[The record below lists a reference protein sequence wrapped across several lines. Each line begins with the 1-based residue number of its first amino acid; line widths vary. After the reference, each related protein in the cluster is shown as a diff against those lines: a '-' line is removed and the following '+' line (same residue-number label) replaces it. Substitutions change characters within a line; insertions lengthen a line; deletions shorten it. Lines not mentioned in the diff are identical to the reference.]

1 MAARQNRMILDQCE
15 IPGIRSLAVA
25 RRYGAYTAL
34 AKALTTMTP
43 DQVVEEITRSGLQ
56 GRGGAWFGTGLKW
69 SFMPKEPRVESFL
82 CVNADE
88 SEPGTCKDRYLIEK
102 NPHLLLEGV
111 LIACYAIRASTAFIY
126 VRGEMWEGMEVLE
139 TAIRE
144 LVTANLCGKNI
155 LGTGFTIN
163 VHVHPGAG
171 AYICGEETA
180 LMESLEGKR
189 GYPRNK
195 PPFPAAY
202 GAFGHPTTINN
213 IGTLGYVPWI
223 INHGADAFKGIGDP
237 NFPGTLIYQVSGHV
251 NRPGLYE
258 AELTVTLRDLIDM
271 AGGVRSGHR
280 LKAVIPG
287 GTSMP
292 LLTADDLDTVM
303 SPASFAPR
311 GSLKSGLGSAAVIVL
326 DDTCDMVDVALNMMR
341 FYRHESCGQCTPC
354 REGTKWVCDM
364 IERIHRRRAR
374 PGDLEV
380 LEQVLVNVGDI
391 DRFEFNKTICLFGV
405 SFGWP
410 LTMLIRRFRSEFE
423 AAVAESTPAPV
434 PLPVPASVLPAGD
447 LRAP

>member
-25 RRYGAYTAL
+25 RRHGAYTAL

-144 LVTANLCGKNI
+144 LITANLCGKNI
-155 LGTGFTIN
+155 LGTGITIN

-251 NRPGLYE
+251 ARPGLYE
-258 AELTVTLRDLIDM
+258 TELTVTLRDLINV
-271 AGGVRSGHR
+271 AGGVRSGR
-280 LKAVIPG
+280 QLKAVIPG

-292 LLTADDLDTVM
+292 LLTGDDLDTVM

-311 GSLKSGLGSAAVIVL
+311 GLLKSGLGSAAVIVL

-364 IERIHRRRAR
+364 IERIHSRRAR

-410 LTMLIRRFRSEFE
+410 LTMLIRKFRSEFE

-434 PLPVPASVLPAGD
+434 PLPAPASVLPAAD
-447 LRAP
+447 LRGP

>member
-25 RRYGAYTAL
+25 RRHGAYTAL

-144 LVTANLCGKNI
+144 LITANLCGKNI
-155 LGTGFTIN
+155 LGTGITIN

-251 NRPGLYE
+251 ARPGLYE
-258 AELTVTLRDLIDM
+258 TELTVTLRDLINV
-271 AGGVRSGHR
+271 AGGVRSGR
-280 LKAVIPG
+280 QLKAVIPG

-292 LLTADDLDTVM
+292 LLTGDDLDTVM

-311 GSLKSGLGSAAVIVL
+311 GLLKSGLGSAAVIVL

-364 IERIHRRRAR
+364 IERIHSRRAR

-410 LTMLIRRFRSEFE
+410 LTMLIRKFRSEFE

-434 PLPVPASVLPAGD
+434 PLPAPASVLPAGD
-447 LRAP
+447 LRGP